1 MRDNASVRVFVEP
14 SGYRDRN
21 AGDAAMLAVA
31 LRRLRER
38 WPEAAITI
46 HTQEPA
52 AIARLDPQVHPLDPD
67 GSLGWNAEGH
77 FNLLPDAFRA
87 LRRHAPRLM
96 RFLAKIALRASRRN
110 PAAIDAYL
118 AAIRGADLVIVTGA
132 GSLNDC
138 FRQHAL
144 RVLETIE
151 LSLDSGAATI
161 LMGQGLGPMTDPV
174 LRRRAAAVFPRVD
187 FIALREGLAGVPLLQ
202 SMGVAPEK
210 MTVSG
215 DDAIVLAYASRPP
228 ALGDAIGVNMR
239 RSPYAGVDDAYLLAI
254 GRAIRARK
262 APLLAIPISTQPGE
276 EDLTTIRFL
285 LGHPVDGS
293 LERLPECRI
302 VVAGSYHAAVM
313 ALAMGISVVAVAR
326 SPYYLDKFRGL
337 AAQFGAGC
345 RVVTSIDA
353 LDAAIE
359 AAWDEA
365 PDVRASLL
373 ESARRQIAS
382 SEAAYRQAFDLLETR
397 GTMEARNCS

>member
-1 MRDNASVRVFVEP
+1 MRVFVEP

-52 AIARLDPQVHPLDPD
+52 AIARLDPQATPLAPD

-77 FNLLPDAFRA
+77 FDLLPDAFRA

-96 RFLAKIALRASRRN
+96 RFLAKIALRASHRN
-110 PAAIDAYL
+110 PRAIDAYL
-118 AAIRGADLVIVTGA
+118 AAIRNADLVIVTGA

-138 FRQHAL
+138 FRQHAS

-151 LSLDSGAATI
+151 LAIDSGAVTI
-161 LMGQGLGPMTDPV
+161 LMGQGLGPMSDPA
-174 LRRRAAAVFPRVD
+174 LRRRAAAVLPRVD
-187 FIALREGLAGVPLLQ
+187 FIALREGVASVALLQ
-202 SMGVAPEK
+202 SMGVDAER

-215 DDAIVLAYASRPP
+215 DDAIALAYAAHPP
-228 ALGDAIGVNMR
+228 ALGNTIGVNMR

-254 GRAIRARK
+254 GRALRARN
-262 APLLAIPISTQPGE
+262 APLVAIPISTQPGE
-276 EDLTTIRFL
+276 EDLATIRFL
-285 LGHPVDGS
+285 LGDSVEGS

-313 ALAMGISVVAVAR
+313 ALAMGISVVTVAR

-337 AAQFGAGC
+337 AAQFGDGC
-345 RVVTSIDA
+345 RVVTSLDD

-359 AAWDEA
+359 AAWNEA
-365 PDVRASLL
+365 PHVRASLL
-373 ESARRQIAS
+373 EAARRQIAS
-382 SEAAYRQAFDLLETR
+382 SEAAYRHAFDLLETR
-397 GTMEARNCS
+397 GTMTARICS